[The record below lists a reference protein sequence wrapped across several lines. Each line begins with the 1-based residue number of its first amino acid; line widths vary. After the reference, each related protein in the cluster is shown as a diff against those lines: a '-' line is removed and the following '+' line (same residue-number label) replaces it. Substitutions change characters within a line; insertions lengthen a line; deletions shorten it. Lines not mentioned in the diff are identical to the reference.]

1 MTFRF
6 LCSHGA
12 VSSLRPE
19 RDAELLM
26 AIGTISKTN
35 DRVVGMEL
43 RKRVRHRL
51 AANAVFTWQGAQQS
65 SLFGAGLT
73 RDISFDGAFIFSL
86 TCPPVGSAI
95 QLDVLLLPLQ
105 SGERSLRMKT
115 EATVIRVE
123 HANGI
128 EGFAVVIEG
137 VSLAEGS
144 SHLSV
149 ERI

>member
-1 MTFRF
+1 
-6 LCSHGA
+6 
-12 VSSLRPE
+12 
-19 RDAELLM
+19 
-26 AIGTISKTN
+26 
-35 DRVVGMEL
+35 MEV

-51 AANAVFTWQGAQQS
+51 AASAVFTWQGAQQS
-65 SLFGAGLT
+65 WLSGEGVT

-115 EATVIRVE
+115 EATVIRAE

-137 VSLAEGS
+137 VSPTSESG
-144 SHLSV
+144 HLMV
-149 ERI
+149 ERR

>member
-1 MTFRF
+1 
-6 LCSHGA
+6 
-12 VSSLRPE
+12 
-19 RDAELLM
+19 
-26 AIGTISKTN
+26 
-35 DRVVGMEL
+35 MEF

-65 SLFGAGLT
+65 CLFGEGVT
-73 RDISFDGAFIFSL
+73 RDVSFGGAFIFSL

-95 QLDVLLLPLQ
+95 QLDVLLLPLH

-123 HANGI
+123 HANGG
-128 EGFAVVIEG
+128 EGFAVVFEG

-144 SHLSV
+144 SDLCV
-149 ERI
+149 ERMEAAEKSPMSSGQKPGRR

>member
-6 LCSHGA
+6 LCLPGL

-19 RDAELLM
+19 RDAELFM

-35 DRVVGMEL
+35 DRVGGMEL

-51 AANAVFTWQGAQQS
+51 AANAAFTWQGAQQS

-86 TCPPVGSAI
+86 TWPPVGSAI

-105 SGERSLRMKT
+105 TGARRARLLT
-115 EATVIRVE
+115 GA
-123 HANGI
+123 
-128 EGFAVVIEG
+128 
-137 VSLAEGS
+137 AE
-144 SHLSV
+144 
-149 ERI
+149 